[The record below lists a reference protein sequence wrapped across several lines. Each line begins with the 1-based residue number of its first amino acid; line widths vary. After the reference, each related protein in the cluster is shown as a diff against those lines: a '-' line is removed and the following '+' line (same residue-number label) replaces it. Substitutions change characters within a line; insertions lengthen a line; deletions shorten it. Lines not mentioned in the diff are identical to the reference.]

1 MKRLIDEITGIIRET
16 GFEGLDD
23 FPMLYTAATAEDR
36 RLEAVLEMYLEK
48 PDETIGRQLFE
59 ELSAYIT
66 LDDINMGLMA
76 RAAKALLDGGFAS
89 R

>member
-1 MKRLIDEITGIIRET
+1 MRQLLEEITEIIRET

-23 FPMLYTAATAEDR
+23 FPMLYTAATVEDK
-36 RLEAVLEMYLEK
+36 RLEAVLELYLEK
-48 PDETIGRQLFE
+48 PDETIGQQLFE

-76 RAAKALLDGGFAS
+76 RSAKALADGGCSA